1 MLRSRRFLALIFLVS
16 LLTLITGCLR
26 RPQKAPL
33 PPPAKK
39 PQATGPVAV
48 ARSGREPTLS
58 LYDNKTGQRR
68 DIKLEEYVA
77 GVVAAEMEPKWPV
90 NALAAQALLAR
101 TFTLEA
107 LESKG
112 GTRALHGTDVSTNVE
127 EFQAYDPTRINDNV
141 RRAVQMT
148 RGQVVTH
155 NGKFIHAWFNA
166 YAGPRTAMAKEG
178 LAFKEPE
185 PPYIKSVASPGIR
198 YAPPEEKSWT
208 VTFTRPEIVAALAKM
223 NLKPGGGNT
232 VSIAERG
239 PTGRAVT
246 LNVYGTKV
254 PGADFRVAIGSTRLK
269 SILIDDITTSGDRVT
284 FRGRGYG
291 HGVGMCQWGAYALA
305 KEGKSPQ
312 EIVRY
317 FFKDVRVDRLYR

>member
-1 MLRSRRFLALIFLVS
+1 MFRDRRFFVLLLLVVLLAV
-16 LLTLITGCLR
+16 TGCLR

-48 ARSGREPTLS
+48 ARSGREPTLT
-58 LYDNKTGQRR
+58 LYDNKTGERR
-68 DIKLEEYVA
+68 DIKMEEYVA

-90 NALAAQALLAR
+90 NALAAQTILAR

-112 GTRALHGTDVSTNVE
+112 GTRALHGTDVSTQVE

-148 RGQVVTH
+148 RGQVATY
-155 NGKFIHAWFNA
+155 NGKFIHAWFSA

-178 LAFKEPE
+178 LAFREPE
-185 PPYIKSVASPGIR
+185 PPYIESVKSPGVR
-198 YAPPEEKSWT
+198 YAPPDDRNWT
-208 VTFTRPEIVAALAKM
+208 VTFTRPEITAALAKM
-223 NLKPGGGNT
+223 NLRPGAGNT
-232 VSIAERG
+232 VTIARRG
-239 PTGRAVT
+239 PTGRAVL
-246 LNVYGTKV
+246 LNVYGTQV

-284 FRGRGYG
+284 FRGRGFG

-305 KEGKSPQ
+305 KEGKKPQ
-312 EIVRY
+312 DIVRY
-317 FFKDVRVDRLYR
+317 FFKNVRIDTLYR